1 MNKTIFYKEKTN
13 YGTTHFYIVSE
24 HKDAIQRLTG
34 RKTITSEDADALQ
47 ALGFNFQLQQAF
59 VTLGSRV
66 VCNNGR

>member
-1 MNKTIFYKEKTN
+1 MNNTIYYKEKTN

-47 ALGFNFQLQQAF
+47 QLGFNF
-59 VTLGSRV
+59 
-66 VCNNGR
+66 